1 MGSTFF
7 TLTSDYRVSF
17 FRQIHEICFYGKGG
31 YSWDVVYNMPLNIRR
46 VTWNFINQHYEEE
59 KEQREAASGK
69 QTLKATPK
77 GPNIKKPTYSTKA
90 SN

>member
-1 MGSTFF
+1 
-7 TLTSDYRVSF
+7 
-17 FRQIHEICFYGKGG
+17 
-31 YSWDVVYNMPLNIRR
+31 MPLNIRR
-46 VTWNFINQHYEEE
+46 VTWNFINKHYEEE